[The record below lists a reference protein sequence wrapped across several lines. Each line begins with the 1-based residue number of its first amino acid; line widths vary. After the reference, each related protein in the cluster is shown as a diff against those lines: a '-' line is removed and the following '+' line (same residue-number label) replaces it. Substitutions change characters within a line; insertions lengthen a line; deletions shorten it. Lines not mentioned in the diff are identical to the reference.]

1 MTAVINGLGTA
12 GATDQLHETMNKTR
26 PPSGSPAGVPA
37 VEPDV
42 EVAISEVAQARLDA
56 MQAPTAEASKGDSAW
71 NSANGSMD
79 FGVGDGGFDWPLNAN
94 QSSTASGAEFQ
105 SEEGWSAGCEVVN
118 GVLVDE
124 ANASNQIAMGQV
136 AVSDNA

>member
-1 MTAVINGLGTA
+1 MTAAINGLSTA
-12 GATDQLHETMNKTR
+12 GATEQLHETMNKTR

-56 MQAPTAEASKGDSAW
+56 MQAPSAEASKGDSAW
-71 NSANGSMD
+71 NAANGSMD
-79 FGVGDGGFDWPLNAN
+79 FGVGKGGFDWPLNAK

-105 SEEGWSAGCEVVN
+105 SEEGWSAKGDVVN
-118 GVLVDE
+118 GVLIDE
-124 ANASNQIAMGQV
+124 ANAANEIAMGQV
-136 AVSDNA
+136 VISDNA